1 MTPNSITFRSTE
13 IVVSELKIPKVFKNI
28 HIIYIWSTERNSWL
42 LLPPSYLHSKC
53 WHRGNHIPS
62 TWLNTGHFLNH
73 FPYLANGIWKLPK
86 GLLEELNETTWKC
99 LAQSRCYILIDWICQ
114 SMIIRKLYKN
124 SDRTKNIQ
132 CRVNAS
138 LKPRPTIS
146 FLNDWCFLL
155 LFLFQK
161 ISRLCLLLTRE
172 NRIHLKT
179 LHSCQKTSIIHS
191 GSTLCQVYL
200 LSWFTSQLL
209 PDQPLYL
216 TV

>member
-1 MTPNSITFRSTE
+1 MLTQ
-13 IVVSELKIPKVFKNI
+13 
-28 HIIYIWSTERNSWL
+28 
-42 LLPPSYLHSKC
+42 
-53 WHRGNHIPS
+53 GNHIPS